1 MEIKKK
7 LSDIEKA
14 QAREKRREEIKKNH
28 PELEQVPPNSY
39 KERVVG
45 AKNIKKE
52 LAKAFPGVKFS
63 VRSQSFSGGDFIDID
78 WTDGP
83 TEEMVKKITDK
94 YQEGDFDGMEDIYR
108 NNHENVWPEVFGGA
122 KYVME
127 QRRDSGKLI
136 LKTAQNMYPKYELS
150 ETDLDKY
157 GSLEQSAKLTR
168 EQCQDVYREARKTSC
183 FELNA

>member
-94 YQEGDFDGMEDIYR
+94 YQEGD
-108 NNHENVWPEVFGGA
+108 
-122 KYVME
+122 
-127 QRRDSGKLI
+127 
-136 LKTAQNMYPKYELS
+136 
-150 ETDLDKY
+150 
-157 GSLEQSAKLTR
+157 
-168 EQCQDVYREARKTSC
+168 
-183 FELNA
+183 